1 MDDMI
6 TRSAQSE
13 DVEALANLMTELG
26 YPTSSDEMDRRFQAI
41 SADSSYATLVAA
53 RGGDVLGMVGLHLE
67 RFYESNSSC
76 VRIMALVVGSE
87 HRGRGVGRILVSAAE
102 DWARQRGAREIM
114 LTTHKR
120 RADAHRFYVS
130 MGYEATGYRFYKPLG
145 ASEVIRTSEN

>member
-13 DVEALANLMTELG
+13 DVEALANLITELG
-26 YPTSSDEMDRRFQAI
+26 YPTSSDDMNRRFQAI
-41 SADSSYATLVAA
+41 SADSSYATLLAA
-53 RGGDVLGMVGLHLE
+53 RGGNVLGMVGLHLE
-67 RFYESNSSC
+67 RCYESNSSC

-120 RADAHRFYVS
+120 RAEAHRFYVS

-145 ASEVIRTSEN
+145 GAS